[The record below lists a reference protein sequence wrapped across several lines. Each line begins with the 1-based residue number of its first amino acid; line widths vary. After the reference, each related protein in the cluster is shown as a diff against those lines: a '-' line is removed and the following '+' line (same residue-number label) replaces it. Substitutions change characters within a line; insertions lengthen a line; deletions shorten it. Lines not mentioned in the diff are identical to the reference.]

1 MPEASSGRRGLLSQI
16 DVATLD
22 QVAGHVEVVVL
33 EEEDSPVEGL
43 LTREVDDLADQV
55 LAGVVFGMGL
65 AGEEELQR
73 AFLVGEER
81 HESRDIVEE
90 QVAALI
96 GGEAAGEADGQ
107 RGGI

>member
-1 MPEASSGRRGLLSQI
+1 M
-16 DVATLD
+16 
-22 QVAGHVEVVVL
+22 
-33 EEEDSPVEGL
+33 EGL

-65 AGEEELQR
+65 AGEER
-73 AFLVGEER
+73 D
-81 HESRDIVEE
+81 ESRDIVEE

-107 RGGI
+107 RVGI